1 MARIIW
7 IDFRVWRSLNSQNW
21 MTGQFTGTPFF
32 LMVSNH
38 RLIIVSCRFPIKP
51 ILWWICLSSDFMV
64 KDHIVPALWH
74 LHINLTLAWSS
85 SRRFSKYLLV
95 KPCNVWS
102 YGGFLEWWIL
112 KSHMGF
118 NTKIVI
124 HELDDFPINA
134 LNCRWC
140 YYYIKTFIYGGF
152 PNIYQFV
159 PFISYDFPI
168 DEFYAQQPWSWW
180 HYSSRFFV

>member
-1 MARIIW
+1 
-7 IDFRVWRSLNSQNW
+7 
-21 MTGQFTGTPFF
+21 
-32 LMVSNH
+32 
-38 RLIIVSCRFPIKP
+38 
-51 ILWWICLSSDFMV
+51 MV

-124 HELDDFPINA
+124 HELDDLGIP
-134 LNCRWC
+134 
-140 YYYIKTFIYGGF
+140 
-152 PNIYQFV
+152 
-159 PFISYDFPI
+159 
-168 DEFYAQQPWSWW
+168 PWYPDRLLVS
-180 HYSSRFFV
+180 